1 MAIKLTSDPRY
12 SKADVPPALIRSTLQ
27 IARLRGHSVERLCRG
42 LGFSVEEL
50 SNADMRVSYRQT
62 SQLIRR
68 VQQVVRDPAL
78 GLSAGSRQTIISL
91 GLPGL
96 GMLTCRTLGEAIA
109 YVAEHEQDAGALLH
123 HRYAAEGK
131 LFSIEVTPRLYDPEL
146 EPYLVEEA
154 FSCDVAI
161 ARSLIGAHFNPIRVD
176 VSYAKPDHAAAYGAF
191 FKCPVR
197 FGMSVNR
204 LVTDARWLEYSL
216 PTYEE
221 FTCPFLQSQL
231 ESLMPRRLERNDLLE
246 SIAAHLRAHLDE
258 PRALLETAQEFNISE
273 RTLRRRLA
281 DLNVSYRSLVDQ
293 ARHERAV
300 DLLRRTSGSL
310 SEIALAT
317 GFSDARN
324 FRRAFKRW
332 TGMLPGDF
340 RRGSSPAVTAPE
352 SALSA

>member
-1 MAIKLTSDPRY
+1 
-12 SKADVPPALIRSTLQ
+12 
-27 IARLRGHSVERLCRG
+27 
-42 LGFSVEEL
+42 
-50 SNADMRVSYRQT
+50 
-62 SQLIRR
+62 
-68 VQQVVRDPAL
+68 
-78 GLSAGSRQTIISL
+78 
-91 GLPGL
+91 
-96 GMLTCRTLGEAIA
+96 MLTCRTLGEAIT
-109 YVAEHEQDAGALLH
+109 YVAEHEQDAGALLR
-123 HRYAAEGK
+123 HRYTVEGK
-131 LFSIEVTPRLYDPEL
+131 LFSIEVTPRLYDPDL

-154 FSCDVAI
+154 LSCDVAI

-204 LVTDARWLEYSL
+204 LVSDARWLEYSL

-273 RTLRRRLA
+273 RTLRRRLT

-300 DLLRRTSGSL
+300 ESATPNVRLAQRDRTCHRLQRRT
-310 SEIALAT
+310 E
-317 GFSDARN
+317 
-324 FRRAFKRW
+324 
-332 TGMLPGDF
+332 
-340 RRGSSPAVTAPE
+340 
-352 SALSA
+352 LSAGVQALDRDAPWRLPSWLLASGNSGRTCIERVTPVQGFKGAPD

>member
-1 MAIKLTSDPRY
+1 MAIKLTTDPRY
-12 SKADVPPALIRSTLQ
+12 SKADVPPAVIRSTLQ

-42 LGFSVEEL
+42 LGFSVEDL
-50 SNADMRVSYRQT
+50 KKSDLRVSYRQT

-68 VQQVVRDPAL
+68 VQQAVRDPAL
-78 GLSAGSRQTIISL
+78 GLAAGSRQTIISL

-96 GMLTCRTLGEAIA
+96 GMLTCSTLGEAIT
-109 YVAEHEQDAGALLH
+109 YVAEHEQDAGALLR
-123 HRYAAEGK
+123 HRYSVEGK
-131 LFSIEVTPRLYDPEL
+131 SFIVEVTPRLYDPDL

-154 FSCDVAI
+154 FACEVSI
-161 ARSLIGAHFNPIRVD
+161 ARGLIGPHFNPVRVD
-176 VSYAKPDHAAAYGAF
+176 LSYAKPEHAAAYSAF

-204 LVTDARWLEYSL
+204 VVSDARWLEYSL

-221 FTCPFLQSQL
+221 FTCPYLRAQL

-246 SIAAHLRAHLDE
+246 SISGHLREHLDE
-258 PRALLETAQEFNISE
+258 PRALREAAQEFNISE

-281 DLNVSYRSLVDQ
+281 DLDVSYRSLVDQ

-332 TGMLPGDF
+332 TGMVPGDF
-340 RRGSSPAVTAPE
+340 RRSPPP
-352 SALSA
+352 SASAA

>member
-1 MAIKLTSDPRY
+1 MTIKLTSDPRY
-12 SKADVPPALIRSTLQ
+12 AKADVPPAVIRSTLQ

-42 LGFSVEEL
+42 LGFSAEDL

-68 VQQVVRDPAL
+68 VQQAVGDPAL
-78 GLSAGSRQTIISL
+78 GLSAGARQTIISL

-109 YVAEHEQDAGALLH
+109 YAAEHEQDAGALLH
-123 HRYAAEGK
+123 HRYGVEGNS
-131 LFSIEVTPRLYDPEL
+131 FVIEVTPRLYDPTL

-154 FSCDVAI
+154 FSCEVAI
-161 ARSLIGAHFNPIRVD
+161 TRGLIGANFNPIRLD
-176 VSYAKPDHAAAYGAF
+176 LSYAKPDHAAAYSAF

-197 FGMSVNR
+197 FNTSVNR
-204 LVTDARWLEYSL
+204 IVSDARWLEYLL

-221 FTCPFLQSQL
+221 FTCPYLRAQL
-231 ESLMPRRLERNDLLE
+231 EGLMPRRPDRNDLLE
-246 SIAAHLRAHLDE
+246 SISAHLCTHLDE
-258 PRALLETAQEFNISE
+258 PRALRETAQEFNISE

-310 SEIALAT
+310 NEIALAT

-340 RRGSSPAVTAPE
+340 RRRPLSTTTSAEAVSSA
-352 SALSA
+352 

>member
-1 MAIKLTSDPRY
+1 MAIKLNTDPRY
-12 SKADVPPALIRSTLQ
+12 SNADVPPALIRSTLQ

-42 LGFSVEEL
+42 LGFSVEDL
-50 SNADMRVSYRQT
+50 SSVDMRVSYRQT
-62 SQLIRR
+62 RQLVRR
-68 VQQVVRDPAL
+68 VQQALRDPAL
-78 GLSAGSRQTIISL
+78 GLAAGSRQTIISL

-96 GMLTCRTLGEAIA
+96 GMLTCSTLGEAIA
-109 YVAEHEQDAGALLH
+109 YAAEHEQDAGALLR
-123 HRYAAEGK
+123 HRHFVQGREFIAEM
-131 LFSIEVTPRLYDPEL
+131 TPRLYDPDL

-154 FSCDVAI
+154 FSCEVSI
-161 ARSLIGAHFNPIRVD
+161 ARSLVGAHFNPVRVD
-176 VSYAKPDHAAAYGAF
+176 FSYPKPDHAGAYSAF

-204 LVTDARWLEYSL
+204 LVCDVRWLDYSL

-221 FTCPFLQSQL
+221 FTCPFLRAQL
-231 ESLMPRRLERNDLLE
+231 ESLMPRRQERNDLLE
-246 SIAAHLRAHLDE
+246 SIAANLRAHLDE
-258 PRALLETAQEFNISE
+258 PRALREAAQEFNISE

-310 SEIALAT
+310 NEIAMAT

-340 RRGSSPAVTAPE
+340 RRRPP
-352 SALSA
+352 SAAGATEPGP